1 MNGTASKVN
10 TFGKSVI
17 RSYFVGWEVL
27 LLLLYFFF
35 TRLKYQ
41 KGKKTSPVIWHCADK
56 AR

>member
-27 LLLLYFFF
+27 LLLLYFFY
-35 TRLKYQ
+35 KVEIP
-41 KGKKTSPVIWHCADK
+41 KGEKNLTCYLALC
-56 AR
+56 R